1 VSGSLAV
8 SYVGWTCTSGT
19 GTYSRTSNTF
29 YSLSGTVTCDN
40 TSTMTVESTAV
51 TVTFSGYQDLCGGTG
66 QPTCNNVN
74 AGTNI
79 SGTYTWSTP

>member
-19 GTYSRTSNTF
+19 GTYSRTSNTV
-29 YSLSGTVTCDN
+29 YSMSGTVTCDN

-74 AGTNI
+74 AGSNI
-79 SGTYTWSTP
+79 SGTYGWSTP